1 MDGATSRLLRG
12 GRKAALA
19 VVLACGACFASD
31 GGSGRLR
38 VEDAWAAATPPGAV
52 TAAAYMT
59 IESPAA
65 DRLVAARSS
74 VSRGVE
80 LHTHVESGGLLRM
93 APMAALAVEPG
104 VPAELAPGGD
114 HLMLVGLLRPLV
126 AGEEIVVE
134 LEFERAGTREIALP
148 VRDLRTLRDAHD
160 PAAGHAGHAA
170 SDAHGA
176 HGAQGGSHGP

>member
-1 MDGATSRLLRG
+1 
-12 GRKAALA
+12 
-19 VVLACGACFASD
+19 
-31 GGSGRLR
+31 
-38 VEDAWAAATPPGAV
+38 
-52 TAAAYMT
+52 MT
-59 IESPAA
+59 IASPAA
-65 DRLVAARSS
+65 DRLGAARSS
-74 VSRGVE
+74 VCRGVE